1 MNMIFNKPERIKNN
15 KNLKNLRKRVG
26 LVFQFP
32 EYQLFEETIAKDI
45 GFGPKNFEYSDEEA
59 EKMAKEALN
68 LVALITNI
76 LLNIC
81 RNTLINDIKIN
92 KIKFILL
99 SLK

>member
-1 MNMIFNKPERIKNN
+1 MK
-15 KNLKNLRKRVG
+15 
-26 LVFQFP
+26 LVKAATIIAISKLLSEINFTTTALNV
-32 EYQLFEETIAKDI
+32 YVIQL
-45 GFGPKNFEYSDEEA
+45 
-59 EKMAKEALN
+59 AKEALN

-81 RNTLINDIKIN
+81 KNTLINDIKIN